1 MGQELIGNTPG
12 GRILQ
17 YFEDLPSYRHFLTP
31 EAILLGSNCHSNI
44 AFVEDIPHFFIPH
57 LFGSRIFPYIFT
69 ARSLLQ
75 DVGTGPHD
83 LFAGHLLLADH
94 WLDGRV
100 ARAEGSYGRASGAK

>member
-1 MGQELIGNTPG
+1 MNIH
-12 GRILQ
+12 
-17 YFEDLPSYRHFLTP
+17 LP
-31 EAILLGSNCHSNI
+31 AILGFTRYQGFDPS
-44 AFVEDIPHFFIPH
+44 PYPTFFIPH
-57 LFGSRIFPYIFT
+57 LFGSRIFPSIFT